1 MSYCVYYFCCYRL
14 ADITS
19 RAVLLYGDQALLDE
33 YNMGVAEKLNTK
45 SSVKKGK
52 STKTVGFTRGIA
64 QMMLDVERYDPFNSY
79 LGEHC
84 VVGGLFNVKKQF
96 YRLISLLLSNLG
108 LIFDIKS
115 PSPWQV
121 ISELQTRGI
130 ISDSEKANMKVCLSI
145 ANEIRLKTYFA
156 NDGQKELLS
165 PVPRFSTEQSAGPP
179 IFRYFDEDILVRLLS
194 TSYDI
199 CNRCLEFC
207 LKYIKQ
213 DNIDVSLFQK
223 PSLGVSKAWLL
234 GVLYHRLQNPGKALE
249 YMKSV
254 PEDSPDY
261 QAALITQGL
270 IYCRYEEYE
279 ESVEYFEKAR
289 QLHDQNKCM
298 SNLRLLKCINGQAV
312 AHGQMGNYKMAIN
325 LFKEAIRKHSE
336 IYGEGFEI
344 LIFTCLLNLGS
355 VYHEVGNHDLAVET
369 FKNVEEMIMKKGL
382 TNVSDQNVIYLNLYM
397 AASLSELDQHAQSLK
412 YLERALQLSHKVFG
426 EHTSSIQLAQTYRA
440 AGNIYCLCKLDN
452 EAEAILKR
460 SLDIFLLEFG
470 DQPHPGKII
479 I

>member
-1 MSYCVYYFCCYRL
+1 MSYRVYYFCCYHL
-14 ADITS
+14 ADIMS

-33 YNMGVAEKLNTK
+33 YNKGVAKKLNTK
-45 SSVKKGK
+45 SSVKKEK

-64 QMMLDVERYDPFNSY
+64 QMMLDVETYEPFNSY

-84 VVGGLFNVKKQF
+84 VVGGLFDAKKQF

-108 LIFDIKS
+108 LIFDIRS
-115 PSPWQV
+115 HSPWQV
-121 ISELQTRGI
+121 ISELQTLEVIGE
-130 ISDSEKANMKVCLSI
+130 SESVEIKVCLSI

-156 NDGQKELLS
+156 NNGQKELFS
-165 PVPRFSTEQSAGPP
+165 PVPQNAEQSADAP
-179 IFRYFDEDILVRLLS
+179 IFRDFNEDILVRLLS

-207 LKYIKQ
+207 LKYIKE
-213 DNIDVSLFQK
+213 DNIDVSLFQN

-249 YMKSV
+249 CMKSV

-279 ESVEYFEKAR
+279 ESVEYFEEAL
-289 QLHDQNKCM
+289 QLNDQNKCM
-298 SNLRLLKCINGQAV
+298 SNLRLIKCINGLAA

-325 LFKEAIRKHSE
+325 LFQKAIRKHSE

-344 LIFTCLLNLGS
+344 LIFTCLLNLGC

-382 TNVSDQNVIYLNLYM
+382 TNVSDQDVIYLNLYM
-397 AASLSELDQHAQSLK
+397 AASLSELNQHAQSLK

-426 EHTSSIQLAQTYRA
+426 EHTPSIQLAQTYRA

-452 EAEAILKR
+452 EAEAVLKR
-460 SLDIFLLEFG
+460 SLDIFRLVFG